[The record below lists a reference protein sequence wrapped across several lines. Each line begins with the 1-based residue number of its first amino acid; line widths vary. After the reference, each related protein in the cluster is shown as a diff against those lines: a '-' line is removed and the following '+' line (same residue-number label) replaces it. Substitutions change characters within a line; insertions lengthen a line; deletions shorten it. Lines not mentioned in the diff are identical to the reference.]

1 MTEISK
7 MEEFVAGQFIKQY
20 QYKSFRPTLI
30 NSQWS
35 WESVDINIRLEKAS
49 RAVAELNAFS
59 MIVPDIDLFI
69 RMHVFKEASQS
80 SRIEG
85 TQTSIDEVV
94 LDASQVD
101 PEKRDDWQEVQ
112 NYVQAMGEAI
122 QELEN
127 LPLSVRLLK
136 RTHAILMQG
145 VRGEHKTPGEFRVS
159 QNWIGGSNLG
169 NAVFIP
175 PHHDE
180 VSGFMSDLE
189 KFWHNENIQVPDL
202 IRIAVSHYQFETIH
216 PFLDGNG
223 RMGRLL
229 ITLYLISRGLLEKPS
244 LYLSDFLERNR
255 GSYYDAL
262 TRVRVPN
269 DLVHWVI
276 FFLDAVFDTAEK
288 SKQTFH
294 QIMVMR
300 NELEGQLVTLG
311 RRAENARILL
321 LHLYQRPA
329 VSGKEVAQI
338 LGVTPRAANG
348 LVSQFVDLGILEE
361 VTGFQRNRLYFFRR
375 YIRLFN

>member
-1 MTEISK
+1 MIEISK
-7 MEEFVAGQFIKQY
+7 MEEFVSGQFIKQY
-20 QYKSFRPTLI
+20 QYKSFRPNLI

-35 WESVDINIRLEKAS
+35 WASVDINIRLEQAS

-85 TQTSIDEVV
+85 TQTSIDEAV
-94 LDASQVD
+94 LDVSQVD
-101 PEKRDDWQEVQ
+101 PEKRDDWEEVQ

-180 VSGFMSDLE
+180 VSGLMSDLE
-189 KFWHNENIQVPDL
+189 KFWHNEDIQIPDL

-223 RMGRLL
+223 RIGRLL
-229 ITLYLISRGLLEKPS
+229 ITLYLISSGLLEKPS

-262 TRVRVPN
+262 TRVRVSD

-276 FFLDAVFDTAEK
+276 FFLDAVIDTAEK

-321 LHLYQRPA
+321 LHLYQRPV

-361 VTGFQRNRLYFFRR
+361 VTGFQRNRLYSFRR